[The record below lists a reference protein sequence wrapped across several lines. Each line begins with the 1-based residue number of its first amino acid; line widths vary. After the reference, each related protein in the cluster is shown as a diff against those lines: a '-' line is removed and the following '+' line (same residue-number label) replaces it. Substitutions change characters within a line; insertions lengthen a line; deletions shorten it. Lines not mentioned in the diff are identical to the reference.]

1 MRGLESE
8 GGAWGARCL
17 LPAAQQEW
25 GALGSHEDSSSA
37 AAEAQG
43 GKRTDPKNH
52 SLEMTELQQHQPWA
66 PFGDGT
72 KGSVPGQ
79 SQPFFQS

>member
-17 LPAAQQEW
+17 LPAAQQER

-37 AAEAQG
+37 AAAAAEAQG
-43 GKRTDPKNH
+43 GKRTDVLTQTQRTILWK
-52 SLEMTELQQHQPWA
+52 
-66 PFGDGT
+66 
-72 KGSVPGQ
+72 
-79 SQPFFQS
+79 

>member
-43 GKRTDPKNH
+43 GKRTDVLTQTQRTILWK
-52 SLEMTELQQHQPWA
+52 
-66 PFGDGT
+66 
-72 KGSVPGQ
+72 
-79 SQPFFQS
+79 